1 MRKEVIIPAI
11 GWIASGIVSICTWLV
26 RAGSSSNM
34 LYIGILVI
42 LVGISLFLLNGRIG
56 KIIDAHKTRNRGRG
70 L

>member
-1 MRKEVIIPAI
+1 MRKEVIIPGI